1 MVFNDD
7 DITPYGVICQHKSM
21 LTGGCGMPYKRI
33 RELREDTDL
42 SQRQIAEI
50 IHMHKTT
57 YTRYET
63 GEREIPFNIAILLAK
78 HYKVSLDYIAE
89 LTDEKKMK

>member
-1 MVFNDD
+1 
-7 DITPYGVICQHKSM
+7 
-21 LTGGCGMPYKRI
+21 MPYKRI
-33 RELREDTDL
+33 RDLREDADL
-42 SQRQIAEI
+42 SQKQIAEI

-78 HYKVSLDYIAE
+78 YYKVSLDYIAE
-89 LTDEKKMK
+89 LTGDKKIK